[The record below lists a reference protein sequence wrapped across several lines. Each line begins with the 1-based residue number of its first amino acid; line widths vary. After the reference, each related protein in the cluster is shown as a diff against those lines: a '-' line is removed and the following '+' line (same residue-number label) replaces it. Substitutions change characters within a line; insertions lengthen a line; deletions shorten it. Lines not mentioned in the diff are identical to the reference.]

1 MVIMLFGI
9 SNVGKT
15 VTGEKLAEKLKY
27 TFLDLDEE
35 KKKAYQTSLEKFMQ
49 DNPYPHERYKKKGK
63 ILKDLLKEYKDN
75 IVIAVSPIYNARN
88 FNSLLDLE
96 QVIAIELQDTEEH
109 IFERLVF
116 SDENDRIYIDNTYKE
131 KHKDYYMKD
140 IHEDIVYSRRTFKKI
155 KIKYFINNRPV
166 AQVVDELI
174 TIIQNN
180 SQKTID
186 TYIADQPEGVQL
198 LLNQVRDTISAVLPG
213 AQESISWSMPTYWD
227 KHNIIHFAAF
237 KKHIGLYPGEKAIE
251 HFSDR
256 LTEYKDE

>member
-180 SQKTID
+180 S
-186 TYIADQPEGVQL
+186 
-198 LLNQVRDTISAVLPG
+198 
-213 AQESISWSMPTYWD
+213 
-227 KHNIIHFAAF
+227 
-237 KKHIGLYPGEKAIE
+237 
-251 HFSDR
+251 
-256 LTEYKDE
+256 